1 MEKIAVKRKEREDYI
16 REIIET
22 LKVKLEEIGIE
33 AEIEGRPKHFYS
45 IYKKMYMQ
53 HKDFDQIYDL
63 LAIRIIVD
71 TVKDCYGVLGVTH
84 TLWKPIPG
92 RFKDYIAVPKPNM
105 YQSLH
110 TTVIDPRV

>member
-1 MEKIAVKRKEREDYI
+1 MEIYAPLAHRLGIFKIKWELEDTSLRYIDPNGYYDLVEKIAVKRKEREDYI

-71 TVKDCYGVLGVTH
+71 TVKDCYGV
-84 TLWKPIPG
+84 
-92 RFKDYIAVPKPNM
+92 R
-105 YQSLH
+105 
-110 TTVIDPRV
+110 